1 MDATT
6 LAKAR
11 KAMEGSGFTL
21 ADDGTVVSAQTG
33 LPLGS
38 LFQQHLQ
45 TGQVSSNIEDQRSQ
59 SAQDKLI
66 DAGQAF
72 ASGYRE
78 GNASGFA
85 TKPPRDVID
94 TMIAEAGGNEA
105 GLRAVAAVINNRSGQ
120 WGLTPLQVV
129 QQQGQFEGY
138 SNPGH
143 ASKAAQKDAS
153 VRAKAERAW
162 NDITSG
168 RVPDP
173 TGGGVSFRASYASRG
188 MSAPHGTVTIGGNTF
203 AKGQGSPQ
211 TALAAIN
218 AVAPPLPQQRPS
230 ALAYAPAASVPSQ
243 PRAPMQLP
251 SDAMYGV
258 GRLSPGQKAVL
269 PTDFA
274 TDTGPAA
281 PSLMSLL
288 APKVAATPS
297 PALTSRSVHTVAIDP
312 MTGNP
317 VSASQPQQR
326 DLQTAINDYAARLG
340 ASRTTGGFKTANPQ
354 AGNVPLPAGVVP
366 ASAQRD
372 MNAADAIL
380 KASTPTIGSA
390 FNGGWGSSAFLPT
403 VPGASGTLVAGKDMS
418 RLPSGLTSEMG
429 YGPPVAVPP
438 SLAAINTAVPLPRAR
453 PVVPLPVA
461 YTAPV
466 APPMP
471 RPRPTIAPPQQHGLG
486 GLLGLL
492 LGGGGGS
499 TAPAPL
505 PQAPAPAPATVL
517 SPTVHAALMAQQTDP
532 RQQPGQAPGTAFLQ
546 AQGQNTS
553 GMTDGQV
560 ADALKKSMGMY

>member
-1 MDATT
+1 M
-6 LAKAR
+6 
-11 KAMEGSGFTL
+11 
-21 ADDGTVVSAQTG
+21 V
-33 LPLGS
+33 
-38 LFQQHLQ
+38 
-45 TGQVSSNIEDQRSQ
+45 
-59 SAQDKLI
+59 DK
-66 DAGQAF
+66 
-72 ASGYRE
+72 S
-78 GNASGFA
+78 
-85 TKPPRDVID
+85 VID
-94 TMIAEAGGNEA
+94 TMIAEAGGSEA

-120 WGLTPLQVV
+120 WGLTPSEVV
-129 QQQGQFEGY
+129 KQAGQFEGY

-168 RVPDP
+168 RVADP
-173 TGGGVSFRASYASRG
+173 TNGGVSFRASYASSG

-403 VPGASGTLVAGKDMS
+403 VKPPVPGASGTLVANKNQS
-418 RLPSGLTSEMG
+418 RLPTGLTAEMG
-429 YGPPVAVPP
+429 YGAPVAVPP
-438 SLAAINTAVPLPRAR
+438 SLAAINTAVPPLPRAR
-453 PVVPLPVA
+453 PSVPLPPA
-461 YTAPV
+461 MAFIPPPLPRPRPDISPPPQQQHNLLGLLGMLFGGASQPARSTPIQQAPV
-466 APPMP
+466 APPP
-471 RPRPTIAPPQQHGLG
+471 V
-486 GLLGLL
+486 
-492 LGGGGGS
+492 
-499 TAPAPL
+499 
-505 PQAPAPAPATVL
+505 PAPASQPGFNGSNNVYSGELAGANQGFGGVN
-517 SPTVHAALMAQQTDP
+517 ALMPDSM
-532 RQQPGQAPGTAFLQ
+532 
-546 AQGQNTS
+546 NTS
-553 GMTDGQV
+553 RWLTG
-560 ADALKKSMGMY
+560 Y